1 MTNYINI
8 YNNLIKL
15 TRNKLLYQNIRSEEV
30 FSYRL
35 TLFLIHFAFFLKV
48 FKKENNKKLM
58 QNIYDYNFKQIEISI
73 REIGYGDVSINKK
86 MKDYLNLFH
95 KIIGDIDDWENI
107 EDNKKGVF
115 FINILDKNSNSSF
128 FIEYFD
134 NYLNNLKNKSLN
146 YYINNILDL

>member
-15 TRNKLLYQNIRSEEV
+15 TRNKLLYHNIRSEDV

-146 YYINNILDL
+146 YYINNIIDL

>member
-15 TRNKLLYQNIRSEEV
+15 TRNKLLYHNIRSEEV

-146 YYINNILDL
+146 YYINNIIDL

>member
-15 TRNKLLYQNIRSEEV
+15 TRNKLLYHNIGSEEV

-48 FKKENNKKLM
+48 FKNENNKKLM

-86 MKDYLNLFH
+86 MKDY
-95 KIIGDIDDWENI
+95 WENI
-107 EDNKKGVF
+107 NNNKKGEF

-128 FIEYFD
+128 FVDYFD

-146 YYINNILDL
+146 YYINNILDH

>member
-15 TRNKLLYQNIRSEEV
+15 TRNKLLYHNIRSEEV

-48 FKKENNKKLM
+48 YKKENNKKLM

>member
-15 TRNKLLYQNIRSEEV
+15 TRNKLLYHNIRSEEV

>member
-146 YYINNILDL
+146 YYINNIIDL

>member
-15 TRNKLLYQNIRSEEV
+15 TRNKLLYHNIRSEEV

-48 FKKENNKKLM
+48 YKKENNKKLM

-146 YYINNILDL
+146 YYINNIIDL